1 MNASTSK
8 KILARSYSQNFNPLR
23 NLTPESLSRALDAFD
38 SGRLSSAVRIFE
50 AIIKRDDLISGLYLK
65 RCKCVARLEGS
76 VVELD
81 ESQKAKMHAKA
92 LRKFYEN
99 LSVHSYCDANQKGGL
114 RLLISQMMSAVAM
127 RYSAHKISFKRV
139 GEDLSADIT
148 HYPLW
153 LFENTAGSLRIL
165 EREGQICEGTELNE
179 KEWLIASGDGLMFP
193 SSVAYIFKRLT
204 LRDWL
209 IYSERNGMPGIKAKT
224 DAFPGSEQWE
234 AARQAAR
241 DFGAEFHAVFSQGTD
256 MEAIDLSS
264 RGALPYPQ
272 LVERMDRM
280 LCSLWRGG
288 DLSTL
293 SGDSMM
299 GSSSQW
305 YESTLIEEDDA
316 ENISSTLNEQLDAKV
331 ISLLFSEK
339 PRAKFVLRL
348 PDYQTH
354 LAELSVIERLTKLGL
369 KPDEKILAKRFGFP
383 LAADGA
389 AAKPQAG
396 GAEEG
401 KEENKNA
408 NEGE

>member
-1 MNASTSK
+1 MNATPSK
-8 KILARSYSQNFNPLR
+8 KILARSFNQNFNPLR
-23 NLTPESLSRALDAFD
+23 NLTPESLSRALDAFEA
-38 SGRLSSAVRIFE
+38 GRLGSAVRIFD

-65 RCKCVARLEGS
+65 RCICVARLEGS

-81 ESQKAKMHAKA
+81 ESRKAKLHAQA
-92 LRKFYEN
+92 LRRFYEN
-99 LSVHSYCDANQKGGL
+99 LSVKSFCDSNQKGGL

-127 RYSAHKISFKRV
+127 RYSAHKISFKRI
-139 GEDLSADIT
+139 GEDLAADIT

-153 LFENTAGSLRIL
+153 LFENTTGSLRIL
-165 EREGQICEGTELNE
+165 EREGQIMEGTELRDD
-179 KEWLIASGDGLMFP
+179 EWLITSGDGLMLP

-264 RGALPYPQ
+264 KGTLPYPQ

-288 DLSTL
+288 DLSTM

-316 ENISSTLNEQLDAKV
+316 ENISSTLNAQLDARV
-331 ISLLFSEK
+331 IKILFNEE
-339 PRAKFVLRL
+339 PLAKFVLRL

-354 LAELSVIERLTKLGL
+354 LSELDVIERLAKLGL
-369 KPDEKILAKRFGFP
+369 KPDQKILAKRFGFP
-383 LAADGA
+383 LAADQGVENN
-389 AAKPQAG
+389 AK
-396 GAEEG
+396 EG
-401 KEENKNA
+401 VEQKA